1 MTPLIAPLS
10 PAICALLC
18 FTALTVV
25 LALGFIT
32 YRVALVLSFKV
43 AANAWT
49 RGAATHVD
57 APVITR
63 IQHAQMNCVE
73 NLPVFAAVVFVAFA
87 MNQLALLDGLA
98 MVFLGLRVAQ
108 STVHV
113 ISISPAM
120 VFLRANLWL
129 AQIGIIIYWLF
140 QLYAAH

>member
-18 FTALTVV
+18 FTALTVA
-25 LALGFIT
+25 LAFIFVG

-57 APVITR
+57 PPFITR
-63 IQHAQMNCVE
+63 VQHAQMNCVE
-73 NLPVFAAVVFVAFA
+73 NLPVFAAIVFVASA
-87 MNQLALLDGLA
+87 MGQLAILEPLA
-98 MVFLGLRVAQ
+98 MIFLGLRVAQ
-108 STVHV
+108 SAVHV
-113 ISISPAM
+113 INTSAAM

-129 AQIGIIIYWLF
+129 GQMAIIAYWLF
-140 QLYAAH
+140 ELYAAH

>member
-1 MTPLIAPLS
+1 MTPLS

-18 FTALTVV
+18 FTALTVA
-25 LALGFIT
+25 LALVFVG

-57 APVITR
+57 PPIITR
-63 IQHAQMNCVE
+63 FQHAQMNCVE
-73 NLPVFAAVVFVAFA
+73 NLPVFAAVVFIAFA
-87 MNQLALLDGLA
+87 MNQLAILEPLA
-98 MVFLGLRVAQ
+98 MVFVGLRVAQ

-113 ISISPAM
+113 INTSAAM

-129 AQIGIIIYWLF
+129 GQMAILVYWLS

>member
-1 MTPLIAPLS
+1 MTPLS
-10 PAICALLC
+10 PAICALLY

-25 LALGFIT
+25 LALGYVG

-57 APVITR
+57 PAIVTR
-63 IQHAQMNCVE
+63 VQHAHMNCIE
-73 NLPVFAAVVFVAFA
+73 NLPVFATVVFIAYA
-87 MNQLALLDGLA
+87 MGQLALIDELA
-98 MVFLGLRVAQ
+98 MVFIGLRVAQ
-108 STVHV
+108 SAVHV
-113 ISISPAM
+113 INTSAAM

-129 AQIGIIIYWLF
+129 AQMCIIVFWLY